1 MIARIDVSR
10 SWPFLKSAVFTIS
23 GCSSCQRCFVID
35 HVFVIVFLC
44 SFASHSLLMIA
55 DQNSLIEFRIFGAP
69 KSSTFSLASIAN
81 IIDLKIV
88 KDSRMYH
95 VLDVEFKLFTYPAIG
110 LHIRIITGFP
120 AFARKIGIGYTQIS
134 TAGVTIKFA
143 ISSFMIV
150 PSPN

>member
-10 SWPFLKSAVFTIS
+10 SWPFLKSAIFTKS
-23 GCSSCQRCFVID
+23 WFSSCQRCFVID

-69 KSSTFSLASIAN
+69 KSSTFALASIAN
-81 IIDLKIV
+81 VIDLKMI
-88 KDSRMYH
+88 KIHWY
-95 VLDVEFKLFTYPAIG
+95 LFFTYFLKKVTYSTIG
-110 LHIRIITGFP
+110 LHICIITWFP
-120 AFARKIGIGYTQIS
+120 AFARKIGIWYTQIS
-134 TAGVTIKFA
+134 TAGIAIKFA
-143 ISSFMIV
+143 ISSFVIV